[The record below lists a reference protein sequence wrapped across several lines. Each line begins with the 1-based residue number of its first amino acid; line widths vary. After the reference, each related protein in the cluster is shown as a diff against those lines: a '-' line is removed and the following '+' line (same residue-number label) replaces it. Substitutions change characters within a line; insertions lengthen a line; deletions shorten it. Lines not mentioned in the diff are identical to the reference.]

1 MIGIHEA
8 LDALDGTALPSGI
21 DICRVALCSYL
32 GFRELKD
39 EDFHY
44 RLNSGLTIYQE
55 PQELSKCIW

>member
-21 DICRVALCSYL
+21 DVCRVALCSYL

-39 EDFHY
+39 EGFHY
-44 RLNSGLTIYQE
+44 
-55 PQELSKCIW
+55 